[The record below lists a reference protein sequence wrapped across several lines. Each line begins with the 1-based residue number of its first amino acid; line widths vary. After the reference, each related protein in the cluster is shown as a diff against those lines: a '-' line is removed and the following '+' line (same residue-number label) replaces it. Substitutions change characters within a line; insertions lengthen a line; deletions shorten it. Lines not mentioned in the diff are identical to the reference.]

1 LLYSNLLLYRA
12 ALLGSSGRVFHALR
26 RETGLG
32 RACKLLL
39 GGFRVAG
46 RCDSVACIL
55 LHFFTKRVRAAP
67 EAHQRWQCRAV
78 AGTKVRLFDDAAKLP
93 GSRVL
98 DGRILVE
105 PIGMAVLKRRNV
117 AAANY
122 VDRYVA
128 EAKAGG
134 MVKQPIETA
143 GLRGVVVAPGK

>member
-1 LLYSNLLLYRA
+1 
-12 ALLGSSGRVFHALR
+12 
-26 RETGLG
+26 
-32 RACKLLL
+32 
-39 GGFRVAG
+39 
-46 RCDSVACIL
+46 
-55 LHFFTKRVRAAP
+55 
-67 EAHQRWQCRAV
+67 
-78 AGTKVRLFDDAAKLP
+78 LFDDAAKLP